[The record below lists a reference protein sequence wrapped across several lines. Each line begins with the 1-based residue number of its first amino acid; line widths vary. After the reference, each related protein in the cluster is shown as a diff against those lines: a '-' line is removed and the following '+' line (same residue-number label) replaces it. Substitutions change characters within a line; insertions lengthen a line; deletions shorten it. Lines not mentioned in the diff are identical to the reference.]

1 VPEIRYLIAR
11 LLLKPIARARFVMAW
26 SRWRQ
31 QHQSAAANAH
41 RKRQNKLQ
49 L

>member
-11 LLLKPIARARFVMAW
+11 LLLKPIAQARFVMAW